1 MVFDSEFL
9 PTRRATTIPVPDMLK
24 YGAPGVEGLYSLA
37 VNAPRAATYVFDM
50 ADVRFIEPCGV
61 IALLSAARYCA
72 TLSGRRVIVINLS
85 EQLYLYLDRMSLFE
99 IAGRWLMPL
108 GSAGERWS
116 RSAHTANLLELT
128 EIGSPDDVEAVVD
141 RAARIFE
148 PCLTEDELGGLL
160 SVLSELCSNIFEH
173 SHDPHG
179 CALIQKYYLEQRN
192 QSKVCLS
199 VGDMGRGVR
208 TSLAETHGEFGS
220 EPLDYIRAA
229 MGGRTSRQSGRG
241 GTGLPRVREIMATHG
256 GYVCLRS
263 ETAALTDYGGNRIQ
277 ARNDLTHIIGTQVSV
292 EMRCTHVV

>member
-1 MVFDSEFL
+1 MIFDSEFL
-9 PTRRATTIPVPDMLK
+9 PTKRATTIPVPDMLK
-24 YGAPGVEGLYSLA
+24 YGAPGVEGLYTLA
-37 VNAPRAATYVFDM
+37 VNAPSAATYVFDM
-50 ADVRFIEPCGV
+50 AGVRFIEPCGV

-72 TLSGRRVIVINLS
+72 TLSGRRVIITNLS
-85 EQLYLYLDRMSLFE
+85 EKVYLYLDRMNLFE

-108 GSAGERWS
+108 GNLSGRWS
-116 RSAHTANLLELT
+116 RSPNTANLLELT
-128 EIGSPDDVEAVVD
+128 EIGSPEDVEAVVD

-173 SHDPHG
+173 SHDLHG
-179 CALIQKYYLEQRN
+179 CALIQKYYLDQTN

-208 TSLAETHGEFGS
+208 TSLTETHGEFGN

-229 MGGRTSRQSGRG
+229 MDGRTSRRSGRG
-241 GTGLPRVREIMATHG
+241 GTGLLRVREITAIHS

-263 ETAALTDYGGNRIQ
+263 ETAAITDYGSNRIQ
-277 ARNDLTHIIGTQVSV
+277 LRNDLTLITGTQVSV
-292 EMRCTHVV
+292 EMRSAHVV